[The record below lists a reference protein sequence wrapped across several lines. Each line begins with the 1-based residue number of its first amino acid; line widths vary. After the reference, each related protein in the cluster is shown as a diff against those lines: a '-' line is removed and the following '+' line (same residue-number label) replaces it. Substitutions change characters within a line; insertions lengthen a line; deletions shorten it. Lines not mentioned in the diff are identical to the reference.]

1 MAYNIRR
8 SSMVLNLA
16 ALLEDQVITLEDLQ
30 DFSPELQEMLS
41 RITAQKGCVPRGNRK
56 NV

>member
-1 MAYNIRR
+1 
-8 SSMVLNLA
+8 MVLNLA